1 MNLAD
6 INLSK
11 IKPSSKTKTSKQ
23 QPVTSGG
30 HGPGGQRTTTTTTR
44 SNDGLI
50 ECTSLDFYMTDRTH
64 QTAACSSTEKQVNK
78 PHLDQPHHLPPPHR
92 RPCHQNHDLHLPS
105 SITKV
110 RFSMTTIRTPPSS
123 PKPRPVP
130 STNPLV
136 RKSPRA
142 ETPRDIETR
151 LLERLEVLP
160 ESQA

>member
-64 QTAACSSTEKQVNK
+64 QTAACSSTEKQVNPIFMNLTILIIILRIIVLVTK
-78 PHLDQPHHLPPPHR
+78 IMIYIFHPLSR
-92 RPCHQNHDLHLPS
+92 RC
-105 SITKV
+105 V
-110 RFSMTTIRTPPSS
+110 S
-123 PKPRPVP
+123 P
-130 STNPLV
+130 
-136 RKSPRA
+136 
-142 ETPRDIETR
+142 
-151 LLERLEVLP
+151 
-160 ESQA
+160 